1 MSLRNRVISGALYL
15 LIIATMFGCARNKPP
30 EPVLGVPEKEHNPW
44 FCQTGEETD
53 RWDCVQDE
61 ALSKNP
67 RITRS
72 PPPAAA
78 GSDKAAPSFRR
89 GRQPPIQRKPSTA
102 APAPQTAAARP
113 PTPGISTADRPQD
126 TQKPKPSTTANTM
139 PKHIRLAYRPE
150 KTVNLVDLPAEFWAV
165 QLIALSS
172 KDALEAYANE
182 LDARGMSAAEIAVNG
197 KLFYVLLL
205 GIYETKA
212 IAQEA
217 ITELEPNSQKPWV
230 RTVGSL
236 QAVMLAANQ
245 INEQH

>member
-1 MSLRNRVISGALYL
+1 
-15 LIIATMFGCARNKPP
+15 
-30 EPVLGVPEKEHNPW
+30 
-44 FCQTGEETD
+44 
-53 RWDCVQDE
+53 
-61 ALSKNP
+61 
-67 RITRS
+67 
-72 PPPAAA
+72 
-78 GSDKAAPSFRR
+78 
-89 GRQPPIQRKPSTA
+89 
-102 APAPQTAAARP
+102 
-113 PTPGISTADRPQD
+113 
-126 TQKPKPSTTANTM
+126 M

-165 QLIALSS
+165 QVIALSS

-212 IAQEA
+212 IAEEA
-217 ITELEPNSQKPWV
+217 ITELEPNFQKPWV

-245 INEQH
+245 INERN